1 MNEDIIKYYELRASE
16 YEEVY
21 AKPERQADLLKLS
34 SLLQKIFK
42 DQSLIEIACG
52 TGYWTE
58 RIAKTACAI
67 TATDI
72 NASVIE
78 IAKKKDYHACIV
90 EFMLLDIFEPIINTD
105 QLAQDNL
112 FGGFIWSHIKLSSLP
127 LFLTQI
133 HKLVKPGGKV
143 VMVDN
148 RYVPESNRPITH
160 TDQEGNTY
168 QTRQLADGSNHL
180 VLKNFPG
187 DMDLIQ
193 LVKPMV
199 YDLEILRLD
208 YYWLMVY
215 TKA

>member
-21 AKPERQADLLKLS
+21 AKPERQA
-34 SLLQKIFK
+34 

-90 EFMLLDIFEPIINTD
+90 EFMLLDIFEPIINSD

-168 QTRQLADGSNHL
+168 QTRQFTWYSKIFQA
-180 VLKNFPG
+180 
-187 DMDLIQ
+187 IW
-193 LVKPMV
+193 
-199 YDLEILRLD
+199 I
-208 YYWLMVY
+208 
-215 TKA
+215 